1 MATAPGIGPRR
12 TGTGLR
18 VLLLLAAVTL
28 VLPSAQRV
36 TRPAPDAASIG
47 GPYGNL
53 LAHSADLGAARG
65 GDVQVVVAL
74 AEKAGVAELVAWAD
88 HRGLSVRWRPG
99 EDWAII
105 SGGADKVADAFEVTV
120 HDYRTGDGHVF
131 YAAADQPGIP
141 EQLRGQVTDVGR
153 ILGYGRRTIANK
165 PTPPLDVPKPG
176 LTPPVMMTAYNATP
190 LATTGKG
197 QTIAFFEFGDYDA
210 ADLRAYT
217 QRFKLADF
225 NIAPPIG
232 GMPPHNDASD
242 ETMMDLEA
250 AHAVAPDAQLVVVN
264 ANTYFP
270 DDNYRWSQVET
281 MFDAADSRYPGAV
294 WSSSITV
301 GPCDQ
306 MLKALDAQPAR
317 SALARAERH
326 GTSAFDA
333 AGDTGGLECKQ
344 DIAGHWGAAPSNDD
358 VGLDSMA
365 SLPEMTDVGGTTL
378 STDANGKW
386 VSEETWV
393 DYAMQQGTGGG
404 ISAVFTRP
412 AWQRSLSVQQDSQSL
427 MRRLTPDV
435 AADADAV
442 TGVLVR
448 SNDKWVIMGGTSLAA
463 PLWAGLAAVM
473 NEYLLANGGH
483 ALGDVNPLLYQAA
496 ATGTRQPAFHDV
508 TLGGNDVY
516 TAAPGYD
523 LVTGLGTPNVDN
535 LVHDILDIQRA
546 GR

>member
-1 MATAPGIGPRR
+1 M
-12 TGTGLR
+12 TGSNSTSTWLR

-28 VLPSAQRV
+28 VLPGAQ
-36 TRPAPDAASIG
+36 RPAPPAPTVAAIG

-53 LAHSADLGAARG
+53 LAHSTDLGAARD

-74 AEKAGVAELVAWAD
+74 AGTTRPAGLLAWAD
-88 HRGLSVRWRPG
+88 HRGLSARWRPG
-99 EDWAII
+99 EDWAVI
-105 SGGADKVADAFEVTV
+105 SGGADKVAQAFEVNV

-131 YAAADQPGIP
+131 YAAATQPGIP
-141 EQLRGQVTDVGR
+141 RQLRGQVTDVGR
-153 ILGYGRRTIANK
+153 ILGYGRRGVVTR

-176 LTPPVMMTAYNATP
+176 MTPPVMMTAYNATP

-197 QTIAFFEFGDYDA
+197 QTIAFFEFGDYDTS
-210 ADLRAYT
+210 DLRAYA
-217 QRFKLADF
+217 QRFNLADF
-225 NIAPPIG
+225 NMAPPIG
-232 GMPPHNDASD
+232 GMPPHNDATG

-264 ANTYFP
+264 ATSYFP

-306 MLKALDAQPAR
+306 LLKALDANPAR
-317 SALARAERH
+317 SALARAEAH

-333 AGDTGGLECKQ
+333 AGDTAGLECKQ
-344 DIAGHWGAAPSNDD
+344 DIEGHWGAAPTGDD
-358 VGLDSMA
+358 IGLDSMA

-378 STDANGKW
+378 STDAKGQW

-412 AWQRSLSVQQDSQSL
+412 AWQSGLSVQQDTQNPPH
-427 MRRLTPDV
+427 RLTPDV
-435 AADADAV
+435 SAVADAV
-442 TGVLVR
+442 TGMLIR
-448 SNDKWVIMGGTSLAA
+448 YDNKWVIMGGTSLAA
-463 PLWAGLAAVM
+463 PMWAGMAALM
-473 NEYLLANGGH
+473 NEYLLSHGGR
-483 ALGDVNPLLYQAA
+483 ALGDINPLLYQAA
-496 ATGTRQPAFHDV
+496 ESGARQPAFHDV

-516 TAAPGYD
+516 TAASGYD

>member
-1 MATAPGIGPRR
+1 MMGGGPTSKR
-12 TGTGLR
+12 LR
-18 VLLLLAAVTL
+18 VLLFLAVVTL
-28 VLPSAQRV
+28 VLPSAQRL
-36 TRPAPDAASIG
+36 TRPAPGVTGIG

-74 AEKAGVAELVAWAD
+74 ADTTRPAELVDWAD

-105 SGGADKVADAFEVTV
+105 AGGADKVADAFEVAV
-120 HDYRTGDGHVF
+120 HNYRSGEGHVF
-131 YAAADQPGIP
+131 YAAATQPGIP
-141 EQLRGQVTDVGR
+141 QQLRGQVMDVGR
-153 ILGYGRRTIANK
+153 ILGYGRRAVVTR

-197 QTIAFFEFGDYDA
+197 QTIAFFEFGDYDTS
-210 ADLRAYT
+210 DLRAYA
-217 QRFKLADF
+217 QRFNLPDF
-225 NIAPPIG
+225 NLAPPIG
-232 GMPPHNDASD
+232 GMPPHNDATG

-264 ANTYFP
+264 ATGYFP
-270 DDNYRWSQVET
+270 DDNYRWSEVET
-281 MFDAADSRYPGAV
+281 MFDAVDSRYPGAV

-306 MLKALDAQPAR
+306 LLKALDADPAR
-317 SALARAERH
+317 SALARAEQH

-344 DIAGHWGAAPSNDD
+344 DIEGHWGAAPAGDD

-378 STDANGKW
+378 STDAKGLW

-412 AWQRSLSVQQDSQSL
+412 AWQSSLSVPQDSQSRL
-427 MRRLTPDV
+427 RRLTPDV
-435 AADADAV
+435 AAVADAV
-442 TGVLVR
+442 TGLLIR
-448 SNDKWVIMGGTSLAA
+448 YDGKWLIMGGTSLAA

-496 ATGTRQPAFHDV
+496 STGARQPAFHDV

-516 TAAPGYD
+516 AATPGYD